1 MIIKSANFVGSF
13 PRMDMCPESE
23 LPEFAFIGRS
33 NVGKS
38 TLINLLTNRNKL
50 AKVSQT
56 PGKTQLINFFLIN
69 EFWHLVDLPGY
80 GYAKSSKS
88 NRASWGTMIRK
99 YLSARENLKCTFVLI
114 DSRLPPQRIDLEF
127 LNWMGQEGLP
137 FVLVFTKA
145 DKNSTKIVQQ
155 NVATFRETMLK
166 TWEEIPQNFITSS
179 TQRTGHQEILNF
191 IGEIVITTAEELAL
205 WKAQVAE
212 EAKNAPYVPEGED
225 EPDDVEVE
233 GDYDEEEDEEEQ

>member
-69 EFWHLVDLPGY
+69 EQWHLVDLPGY

-99 YLSARENLKCTFVLI
+99 YLGGRENLKCTFVLI
-114 DSRLPPQRIDLEF
+114 DSRLPPQKIDLEF
-127 LNWMGQEGLP
+127 MNWMGQEGLP

-145 DKNSTKIVQQ
+145 DKNGPKVVLQ
-155 NVATFRETMLK
+155 NVAKFKETMLL
-166 TWEEIPQNFITSS
+166 TWDEVPQTFITSS

-191 IGEIVITTAEELAL
+191 IGEVVITSAEELAE

-212 EAKNAPYVPEGED
+212 EAKNAPAEPVGMD
-225 EPDDVEVE
+225 EPDEVE
-233 GDYDEEEDEEEQ
+233 FEGDFDEEDEGIDD